1 MFVLSAAC
9 ICPRGTARAD
19 RVKSGCFMILVGKD
33 ATTDGSVLLAHNND
47 LTGQEESLIE
57 KHPRQRHA
65 PGEMV
70 TFPSGLEIPQVSET
84 CAWMVLRI
92 AEGFKEGDA
101 VAINEYQVAI
111 AGGVAL
117 GRDRIKKAER
127 VDPLVEGALTGGVR
141 YVALQRARTAR
152 ECVKIVGGMYGL
164 YGVTYPSGF
173 GVADPNEVWYIESG
187 GGRTWAAVRVPDDA
201 YWVQANGYRIGVID
215 PGDTVNVLT
224 SPDLLEFCRR
234 RGLWDP
240 AMGPFSFKNAFGGK
254 YRTTPGKKFYNT
266 RRVWRGMDLLSP
278 SLGLDPE
285 SDEFPATAVPDDKI
299 SVAMLCSILRDHY
312 DGTVYDGHPTN
323 GEGSGERLIASPAC
337 VHTDVIQLRD
347 DMPAEV
353 GAVMWAGLSHPAAS
367 VYVPFYF
374 GVRSIPEPFT
384 RGDEAFATYKRLSGA
399 LFEDYTER
407 IHAVRSM
414 RNAFESTCRDRQETV
429 EKMAK
434 KLHRDDPDLARDFLT
449 SYVKGLCE
457 RAVKEARRAI
467 IELDGADSAR

>member
-1 MFVLSAAC
+1 
-9 ICPRGTARAD
+9 
-19 RVKSGCFMILVGKD
+19 MILVGKD

-47 LTGQEESLIE
+47 LTGQEESLID
-57 KHPRQRHA
+57 KRPRQRHA

-84 CAWMVLRI
+84 FAWMVLRI

-117 GRDRIKKAER
+117 GRDRIKEAER

-215 PGDTVNVLT
+215 PGDSVNVLT
-224 SPDLLEFCRR
+224 SPGLLEFCKR

-240 AMGPFSFKNAFGGK
+240 AEGPFSFKKAFGGK

-299 SVAMLCSILRDHY
+299 SVAMLCSVLRDHY
-312 DGTVYDGHPTN
+312 DGTAYDGHPTN
-323 GEGSGERLIASPAC
+323 GEESGERLIASPTC

-347 DMPAEV
+347 DMPADV
-353 GAVMWAGLSHPAAS
+353 GAVMWAGLSHPVAS

-384 RGDEAFATYKRLSGA
+384 RGDEAFAVYKRLSGA

-407 IHAVRSM
+407 THAVRSM

-429 EKMAK
+429 EKTAE

-449 SYVKGLCE
+449 SYVTGLCE
-457 RAVKEARRAI
+457 RAVRQARQAI
-467 IELDGADSAR
+467 IELEGAD